1 MKLAVCVVA
10 TVVALVVWNG
20 GSLSLASDG
29 HNLSSVN
36 GSVRAEA
43 GTAYETLSSVNGD
56 VRMERGASAET
67 AKTVNGEVRLESEAR
82 VGSASTVNG
91 SLEVGERGSIAHD
104 ASTVNGGIRLAK
116 GVHVGGDVTTV
127 SGEIELNGAEVGG
140 GLTTNNGNIDLDD
153 GAQVR
158 GGILVKKSHDWG
170 WSSGKHR
177 PIKVHVCGTCSVEG
191 ELRFEQPVELR
202 VDDGGKIGKVIG
214 DSVTRR

>member
-1 MKLAVCVVA
+1 MKLAVYVTAILVVLA
-10 TVVALVVWNG
+10 VWNG
-20 GSLSLASDG
+20 GSLSRASDG

-36 GSVRAEA
+36 GSVRAAA
-43 GTAYETLSSVNGD
+43 GTTYDTLSTVNGD
-56 VRMERGASAET
+56 VRMERGATADT
-67 AKTVNGEVRLESEAR
+67 AKTVNGEVQLESEAR

-91 SLEVGERGSIAHD
+91 SLQVGERGSITRD

-140 GLTTNNGNIDLDD
+140 ELTTNNGNIDLDD

-158 GGILVKKSHDWG
+158 GGIHVKKSNEWG
-170 WSSGKHR
+170 WGKLD
-177 PIKVHVCGTCSVEG
+177 PIKVHVCGTCTVEG
-191 ELRFEQPVELR
+191 ELRFDRPVELR
-202 VDDGGKIGKVIG
+202 VDNGAKIGKVIG